1 MENYIEPILSEEQM
15 AAYLDGMLSV
25 EERNMVEQ
33 RIESSPELTEI
44 QEIIDVVDI
53 ASVYESENEI
63 PIECITDDFVLPEM
77 DLADDILSYD
87 QTATDDYLDNAYDE
101 QGEHQQ
107 EWQMDTVDQEDTSNN
122 NDDALFYD
130 M

>member
-122 NDDALFYD
+122 NDDPLFYD

>member
-25 EERNMVEQ
+25 EECNMVEQ

-77 DLADDILSYD
+77 DLADDIPSYD